1 MKKHLITTHILPA
14 AALTLLLAACGDVDD
29 TGSGANPDASLGG
42 TQAPADSF
50 SQQGTDPGEPMNSSG
65 ATGGGTEQ

>member
-1 MKKHLITTHILPA
+1 MKKHLITTRILA
-14 AALTLLLAACGDVDD
+14 TAALSLLLAACGDIDD

-42 TQAPADSF
+42 TQAQPDSF
-50 SQQGTDPGEPMNSSG
+50 GQQGTEPADPMDSSG